1 MTAAAHFT
9 ATIEVTKTT
18 HTPPAVASASYGR
31 GEVRPEPKR
40 EVVDVARVVI
50 RAESL
55 EALRDKVGR
64 HVELIE

>member
-1 MTAAAHFT
+1 MSDAHYT

-18 HTPPAVASASYGR
+18 HTAPATPSGSYGR

-40 EVVDVARVVI
+40 EVIDVARVVI

-55 EALRDKVGR
+55 ETLRDKVGR